1 MKSPPKHMQTMID
14 SLDMFNYICMDD
26 KEALD
31 ESIKSF
37 CDQIDFYGNQV
48 LKMDKDLDSKWINAH
63 KEVNKA
69 IKSFVLMNIDK
80 LCKWPGTKDSEGSV
94 DHFNSLAEQAL
105 KGPLSSGPA

>member
-37 CDQIDFYGNQV
+37 CDQIDFYGN
-48 LKMDKDLDSKWINAH
+48 
-63 KEVNKA
+63 
-69 IKSFVLMNIDK
+69 
-80 LCKWPGTKDSEGSV
+80 
-94 DHFNSLAEQAL
+94 
-105 KGPLSSGPA
+105 